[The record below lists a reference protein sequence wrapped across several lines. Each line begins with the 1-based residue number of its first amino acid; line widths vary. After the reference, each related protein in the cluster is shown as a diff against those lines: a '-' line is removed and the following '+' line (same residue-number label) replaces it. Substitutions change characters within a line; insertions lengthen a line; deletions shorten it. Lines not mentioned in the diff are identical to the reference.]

1 MAKNPKTNRT
11 KINDLSVSEKELTAT
26 EAGKIKGGGKPTKEQ
41 TPTAII
47 GTPPPGAAIKAGE
60 PKKDKDLSAK

>member
-1 MAKNPKTNRT
+1 MAKHQKTKRT
-11 KINDLSVSEKELTAT
+11 QINDLSVSEKELTAM
-26 EAGKIKGGGKPTKEQ
+26 EAGKIKGGGKPTKDQ

-47 GTPPPGAAIKAGE
+47 GPPPLGAAIKAGE

>member
-1 MAKNPKTNRT
+1 MAKNPKTKHT
-11 KINDLSVSEKELTAT
+11 QINDLSVSEKELTAT

-47 GTPPPGAAIKAGE
+47 EPPPLSAAMKAGE